1 MSKMSRVLG
10 FIILLTFLLIILI
23 ILFALPRNCKQK
35 STIFE
40 IINYFMN
47 AKNYGQQLDLE
58 TELPQDTNQD
68 QSQQPI
74 TLKKSSNLNYKFIEY
89 PDKCYDLQIFQLR
102 ETKNSDK
109 EPDKKNLK
117 NKNGAPLNAI
127 IYTVLLL
134 LIGFL
139 AFDYLPLRQKHKNVQ
154 KKEVEGKDSRRCS
167 LHDYK
172 AVQTNRD
179 GKHNKIISRKS
190 STIWNSSSSLPLSD
204 MSPVRN
210 SKFIRGELRPL
221 LRRASASAVQIP
233 LDSED
238 DSSPDVKRR
247 VRMLHRH

>member
-1 MSKMSRVLG
+1 MSKMLRKGV
-10 FIILLTFLLIILI
+10 IIVIIII
-23 ILFALPRNCKQK
+23 ILFAIC

-40 IINYFMN
+40 IFNYFIN
-47 AKNYGQQLDLE
+47 VKNYGQQLAK
-58 TELPQDTNQD
+58 ELPQHTDQD
-68 QSQQPI
+68 QSMQQMI
-74 TLKKSSNLNYKFIEY
+74 FKKPSNLNYKFIEY
-89 PDKCYDLQIFQLR
+89 PDRCYDLQIFQLR
-102 ETKNSDK
+102 ETKIRDR
-109 EPDKKNLK
+109 EPDKLNLK
-117 NKNGAPLNAI
+117 DKNGAPLNAI

-139 AFDYLPLRQKHKNVQ
+139 AFDYLPLRQKQKNVQ

-172 AVQTNRD
+172 TVKTNRD
-179 GKHNKIISRKS
+179 GVHNKIFSRKS
-190 STIWNSSSSLPLSD
+190 SAIWNSSSSLPLSD

-210 SKFIRGELRPL
+210 SKIIRGELRPL

-233 LDSED
+233 FDSED